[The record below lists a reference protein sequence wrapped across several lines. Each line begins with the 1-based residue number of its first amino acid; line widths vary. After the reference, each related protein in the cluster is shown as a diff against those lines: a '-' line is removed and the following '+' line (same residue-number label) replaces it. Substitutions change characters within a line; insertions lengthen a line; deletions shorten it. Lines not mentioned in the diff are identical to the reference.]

1 MLVIYKGFEYEVSD
15 NNVLGQLLKHG
26 AVLVQEKTTEEVKVT
41 TKEEILEEVATKKP
55 IRKPR
60 KK

>member
-15 NNVLGQLLKHG
+15 KNVLGQLLKHG

-41 TKEEILEEVATKKP
+41 TKEETATKKP

>member
-1 MLVIYKGFEYEVSD
+1 MLVIYKGFEYSVSD
-15 NNVLGQLLKHG
+15 KNVLGQLLKHG

-41 TKEEILEEVATKKP
+41 TKEEITTEKP

>member
-15 NNVLGQLLKHG
+15 KNVLGQLLKHG

-41 TKEEILEEVATKKP
+41 TEVATKKP

>member
-15 NNVLGQLLKHG
+15 KNVLGQLLKHG

-41 TKEEILEEVATKKP
+41 TKEEILEEATTEKP